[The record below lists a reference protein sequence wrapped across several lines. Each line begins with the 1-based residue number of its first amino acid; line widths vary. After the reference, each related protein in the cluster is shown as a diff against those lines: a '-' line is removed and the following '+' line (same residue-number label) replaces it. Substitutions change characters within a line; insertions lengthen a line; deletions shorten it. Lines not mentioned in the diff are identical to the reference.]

1 MNRILS
7 ASLLLVLLALPG
19 RAGAA
24 TPDDG
29 TIDQGT
35 YIVYA
40 SDKPLGTETFTTRKR
55 GDSLM
60 VASRV
65 EQTHAR
71 PEGDVKVVKS
81 FSMVVSAFD
90 FGLRHY
96 ESKQEVQGS
105 HLLRAVNVA
114 DTTISVFREDGR
126 AGVGTVLTAPPG
138 RLFLVDPMLFAL
150 FDLMCQSLHEH
161 TFASRPLSILVL
173 GPTDSLL
180 AARVD
185 DLGIETLRW
194 GARPVKARKLLITDT
209 TVSFYAWMGP
219 NGHMLRLEQPE
230 QKLRVE
236 RQAPPVKKRAR
247 PEPPEPKEPEE
258 PATPRQG

>member
-1 MNRILS
+1 MNHPLP
-7 ASLLLVLLALPG
+7 AYLALALLALPG
-19 RAGAA
+19 LAGAA
-24 TPDDG
+24 TPGDD

-60 VASRV
+60 VSSTI

-81 FSMVVSAFD
+81 FALVVSAFD

-96 ESKQEVQGS
+96 QSTQEVQGKK
-105 HLLRAVNVA
+105 LLRAVNVA
-114 DTTISVFREDGR
+114 DTTLEVFREDGM
-126 AGVGTVLTAPPG
+126 AGVGAVLTAPPG
-138 RLFLVDPMLFAL
+138 RLFMVDPMLFAL
-150 FDLMCQSLHEH
+150 FDVMCQSLHEH
-161 TFASRPLSILVL
+161 TFQSRPLSILVL

-180 AARVD
+180 SARVD
-185 DLGIETLRW
+185 DLGVETLRW
-194 GARPVKARKLLITDT
+194 GAKPVKARKLHFTDT
-209 TVSFYAWMGP
+209 NVSFYAWMGP
-219 NGHMLRLEQPE
+219 NGHMIRLEQPD

-236 RQAPPVKKRAR
+236 RQAPPVKRRAR
-247 PEPPEPKEPEE
+247 PTETESKDPEE
-258 PATPRQG
+258 NATPRQG